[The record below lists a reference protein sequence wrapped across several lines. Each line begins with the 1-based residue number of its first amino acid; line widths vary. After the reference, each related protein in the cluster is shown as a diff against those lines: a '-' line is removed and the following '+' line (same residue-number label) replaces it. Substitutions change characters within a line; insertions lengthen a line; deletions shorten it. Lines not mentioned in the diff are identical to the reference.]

1 MFTGVTEDLR
11 IALRGLARNRLF
23 ALVAIFSLALG
34 IGANTTV
41 FSLVNGLLLRP
52 LPVHEP
58 SRLMS
63 FYTVDAR
70 NPGIFLNSY
79 PNYLDYR
86 DRSTAFSALALYA
99 TVSVNLSGHGEAQR
113 VLTELVSSSYFPT
126 LGVAP
131 VIGRGFLPE
140 EDLTP
145 GAGPV
150 AVISYDLWLR
160 LYGSRQTVTQES
172 IVLNSRPYR
181 IVGVAPQGFHG
192 LDSVY
197 AAEVFVPFSMYE
209 QLHAFA
215 RYVKQRR
222 FLAQSVVGRLKA
234 GVTPAE
240 AQASVEALSRDL
252 ERDYPADNRGR
263 RIRLVPSDEATIN
276 PGTTRPVLTKAGEVL
291 LIVSG
296 LVLLIACANVANLL
310 LARAAGRSREIAVRL
325 AVGSGRWRLMRQLL
339 VESVL
344 LALAG
349 GAAGMLLA
357 WWTRGL
363 LWSMRPL
370 TFKHAADLPSLDAKV
385 LLYNFAIALVTGV
398 LFGIAPALR
407 STKADLATDL
417 KDRTGQ
423 AAGSSGLWN
432 LRSVLVSAQVA
443 LSLVALVGAGLF
455 VRSLHS
461 AATFDPGFD
470 AAHLATLD
478 FNMADVAYDEARGR
492 EFRRRVLETAAS
504 IPGVDGVSLAQD
516 PFFTISLQRT
526 VLVGG
531 RDNQTAGRP
540 TLTTLT
546 WPGFMQTARIPVVEG
561 RDFSLQDDEK
571 APHVAVVNQTAA
583 RLFWPGEDPLGK
595 AIQFVGDALPARVV
609 GVTRTVNYREVA
621 EAPQAVIYLSMEQFY
636 RPTTV
641 VVIHTPGDPA
651 VVAAAVRRQL
661 QKMEPNLPLDDESV
675 RSEIEQRLW
684 AQRILAGLLGAFGS
698 LALLLAMIGIYGV
711 VSYTVSQRVRE
722 IGVRMALGA
731 TESDVQR
738 MVLSQGIWLVA
749 IGLVAGLAVA
759 LAASR
764 LVESML
770 VLVQPHDAVTFT
782 LVPLALALVALAACW
797 FPALRAARIQPS
809 TALRNE

>member
-1 MFTGVTEDLR
+1 
-11 IALRGLARNRLF
+11 
-23 ALVAIFSLALG
+23 
-34 IGANTTV
+34 
-41 FSLVNGLLLRP
+41 
-52 LPVHEP
+52 
-58 SRLMS
+58 
-63 FYTVDAR
+63 
-70 NPGIFLNSY
+70 
-79 PNYLDYR
+79 
-86 DRSTAFSALALYA
+86 
-99 TVSVNLSGHGEAQR
+99 
-113 VLTELVSSSYFPT
+113 
-126 LGVAP
+126 
-131 VIGRGFLPE
+131 
-140 EDLTP
+140 
-145 GAGPV
+145 
-150 AVISYDLWLR
+150 
-160 LYGSRQTVTQES
+160 
-172 IVLNSRPYR
+172 
-181 IVGVAPQGFHG
+181 
-192 LDSVY
+192 
-197 AAEVFVPFSMYE
+197 
-209 QLHAFA
+209 
-215 RYVKQRR
+215 
-222 FLAQSVVGRLKA
+222 
-234 GVTPAE
+234 
-240 AQASVEALSRDL
+240 
-252 ERDYPADNRGR
+252 
-263 RIRLVPSDEATIN
+263 
-276 PGTTRPVLTKAGEVL
+276 
-291 LIVSG
+291 
-296 LVLLIACANVANLL
+296 
-310 LARAAGRSREIAVRL
+310 
-325 AVGSGRWRLMRQLL
+325 
-339 VESVL
+339 
-344 LALAG
+344 
-349 GAAGMLLA
+349 
-357 WWTRGL
+357 
-363 LWSMRPL
+363 
-370 TFKHAADLPSLDAKV
+370 
-385 LLYNFAIALVTGV
+385 
-398 LFGIAPALR
+398 
-407 STKADLATDL
+407 
-417 KDRTGQ
+417 
-423 AAGSSGLWN
+423 
-432 LRSVLVSAQVA
+432 
-443 LSLVALVGAGLF
+443 
-455 VRSLHS
+455 
-461 AATFDPGFD
+461 
-470 AAHLATLD
+470 
-478 FNMADVAYDEARGR
+478 
-492 EFRRRVLETAAS
+492 
-504 IPGVDGVSLAQD
+504 VDGVSLAQD